1 MSERND
7 EGIKGNKA
15 KDRKRGDK
23 RKEKKGI
30 GKKNTTKTEG
40 NEEKDTNIKRK

>member
-15 KDRKRGDK
+15 KDRKRRDK

-30 GKKNTTKTEG
+30 GKEMTTQTVKEMKERTQ
-40 NEEKDTNIKRK
+40 I